1 MLLVEGSRLIQSKVA
16 RPHCLHFKMATCCM
30 SLLDFQFEVMRASG
44 RFAEIAVRVV
54 LGINI

>member
-1 MLLVEGSRLIQSKVA
+1 
-16 RPHCLHFKMATCCM
+16 M